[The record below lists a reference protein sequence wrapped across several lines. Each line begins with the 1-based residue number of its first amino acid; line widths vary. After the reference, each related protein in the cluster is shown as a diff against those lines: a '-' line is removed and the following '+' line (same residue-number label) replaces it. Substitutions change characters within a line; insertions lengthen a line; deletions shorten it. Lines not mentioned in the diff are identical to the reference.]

1 MKSNND
7 YNNIQD
13 INDSDND
20 DERKNSNLNRAPI
33 NIFSGQVKEP
43 TIESIVSTIDLNL
56 LENDNIVNK
65 KLNIHNL

>member
-7 YNNIQD
+7 FNNIQD